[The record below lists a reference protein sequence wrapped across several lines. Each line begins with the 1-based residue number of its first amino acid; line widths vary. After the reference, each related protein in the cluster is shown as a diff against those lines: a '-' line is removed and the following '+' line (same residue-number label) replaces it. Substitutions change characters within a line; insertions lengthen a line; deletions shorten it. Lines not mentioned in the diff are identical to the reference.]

1 MLLPIVSGEE
11 KDEYT
16 SQASKSSLDMPTMVA
31 FPDLFHA
38 LQALHSPHTLTGT
51 S

>member
-1 MLLPIVSGEE
+1 LLLLIVSGEE

-16 SQASKSSLDMPTMVA
+16 LQTSKSSLDMPTMVA
-31 FPDLFHA
+31 FPNLFHT
-38 LQALHSPHTLTGT
+38 LQALHSPHTLTET